1 MDYIIGALAV
11 YKTVHLLEMA
21 LPRPVETW
29 VKIAASVLLS
39 YGAAVILWVDHL
51 PLAGLGIATLA
62 SVVHAVLRLLT
73 LVGDLVMRRT
83 IR

>member
-11 YKTVHLLEMA
+11 YKTVHLLELS

-29 VKIAASVLLS
+29 VKVAASVLLS
-39 YGAAVILWVDHL
+39 YGAAVVLWTDHL
-51 PLAGLGIATLA
+51 PLAGLVIASLA
-62 SVVHAVLRLLT
+62 SVIHAVLRLLT

>member
-11 YKTVHLLEMA
+11 YKAVHLLELA

-29 VKIAASVLLS
+29 VKVAASVVLS
-39 YGAAVILWVDHL
+39 YGAAVILWTDHL
-51 PLAGLGIATLA
+51 PLAGLVIATLA
-62 SVVHAVLRLLT
+62 SGIHAVLRLST
-73 LVGDLVMRRT
+73 LVGDLVMRRK

>member
-11 YKTVHLLEMA
+11 YKAVHLLELA

-29 VKIAASVLLS
+29 VKVAASVVLS
-39 YGAAVILWVDHL
+39 YAAAVLLWADYL
-51 PLAGLGIATLA
+51 PISGLGIATLA
-62 SVVHAVLRLLT
+62 SGVHAVLRLLT
-73 LVGDLVMRRT
+73 LAGDLVMRRT

>member
-11 YKTVHLLEMA
+11 YKTVHLLELA

-29 VKIAASVLLS
+29 VKVAASVALS
-39 YGAAVILWVDHL
+39 YGAAVILWTDHL
-51 PLAGLGIATLA
+51 LISGLVIASLA

>member
-1 MDYIIGALAV
+1 MGYIIGALAV

>member
-11 YKTVHLLEMA
+11 YKAVHLLELT

-29 VKIAASVLLS
+29 VKVAASVVLS
-39 YGAAVILWVDHL
+39 YGAAVLLRADYL
-51 PLAGLGIATLA
+51 PISGLVIATLA
-62 SVVHAVLRLLT
+62 SGVHAVLRLLT
-73 LVGDLVMRRT
+73 LAGDLAMRRT

>member
-11 YKTVHLLEMA
+11 YKAVHLLELA

-29 VKIAASVLLS
+29 VKVAASVVLS
-39 YGAAVILWVDHL
+39 YAAAVLLWTYHL
-51 PLAGLGIATLA
+51 PISGLVIATLA
-62 SVVHAVLRLLT
+62 SVIHAVLRLLT
-73 LVGDLVMRRT
+73 LAGDLAMRRT

>member
-11 YKTVHLLEMA
+11 YKAVHLLELA

-29 VKIAASVLLS
+29 VKVAASVVLS
-39 YGAAVILWVDHL
+39 YGAAVLLRADYL
-51 PLAGLGIATLA
+51 PISGLVIATLA
-62 SVVHAVLRLLT
+62 SGVHAVLRLLT
-73 LVGDLVMRRT
+73 LAGDLAMRRT

>member
-11 YKTVHLLEMA
+11 YKAVHLLELA

-29 VKIAASVLLS
+29 VKVAASVVLS
-39 YGAAVILWVDHL
+39 YGAAVILWTDHL
-51 PLAGLGIATLA
+51 SLAGLVIATLA
-62 SVVHAVLRLLT
+62 SGVHAVLRLLT
-73 LVGDLVMRRT
+73 LAGDLAMRRT

>member
-11 YKTVHLLEMA
+11 YKAVHLLELA

-29 VKIAASVLLS
+29 VKVAASVVLS
-39 YGAAVILWVDHL
+39 YGAAVILWTDHL
-51 PLAGLGIATLA
+51 LISGLVIASLA

>member
-1 MDYIIGALAV
+1 
-11 YKTVHLLEMA
+11 
-21 LPRPVETW
+21 
-29 VKIAASVLLS
+29 LLS

>member
-11 YKTVHLLEMA
+11 YKAVHLLELA

-29 VKIAASVLLS
+29 VKVAASVVLS
-39 YGAAVILWVDHL
+39 YGAAVLLWADYL
-51 PLAGLGIATLA
+51 PISGLVIATLA
-62 SVVHAVLRLLT
+62 SGVHAVLRLLT
-73 LVGDLVMRRT
+73 LAGELVMRRT

>member
-11 YKTVHLLEMA
+11 YKAVHLLELA

-29 VKIAASVLLS
+29 VKVAASVVLS
-39 YGAAVILWVDHL
+39 YAAAVLLWTDHL
-51 PLAGLGIATLA
+51 PISGLVIATLA
-62 SVVHAVLRLLT
+62 SGVHAVLRLLT
-73 LVGDLVMRRT
+73 LAGDLAMRRT

>member
-11 YKTVHLLEMA
+11 YKAVHLLELA

-29 VKIAASVLLS
+29 VKVAASVVLS
-39 YGAAVILWVDHL
+39 YAAAVLLWTDHL
-51 PLAGLGIATLA
+51 PISGLVIATLA
-62 SVVHAVLRLLT
+62 SVIHAVLRLLT
-73 LVGDLVMRRT
+73 LAGDLAMRRT

>member
-11 YKTVHLLEMA
+11 YKVVHLLELA

-29 VKIAASVLLS
+29 VKVAASVVLS
-39 YGAAVILWVDHL
+39 YAAAVLLWTDHL
-51 PLAGLGIATLA
+51 PISGLVIATLA
-62 SVVHAVLRLLT
+62 SVIHAVLRLLT
-73 LVGDLVMRRT
+73 LAGDLAMRRT